1 MACGNAEPQWR
12 TTMGCTVKS
21 NRRCGDFLRVF
32 SIHALC
38 LAQLFVLGACSAK
51 KEPPKAKPPVPVTV
65 ATAVQKDV
73 PVQVR
78 AIGNVEPYN
87 SVSIKAQVNGQIARV
102 HFREGQDVRKGDLLF
117 TIDPRPFEATLKQ
130 AEAALAKDRAQA
142 KYSKEQVSRYGSLLK
157 DGIVTQ
163 DQYDQLRANADSF
176 DASIAAD
183 RAVIENAKLQL
194 EYCYIRAPV
203 SGRTGNLA
211 VNVGNMVKANDV
223 PVLVTINQLTPIY
236 ATFSVP
242 ERDMVDLR
250 KYLGKGIKV
259 EAYVTGDEGKLE
271 SGSITFLD
279 NTVDTSTGS
288 IKLKATFANSSR
300 RLWPGQF
307 VSVVIS
313 MTSLPNAVVVP
324 TRAIQTGQQGQ
335 YVFVVKA
342 DQTVEQRPVSVGVAV
357 NGETVIAS
365 GVRTS
370 ETVVTDG
377 QVRLVP
383 GAKVEV
389 KPGTGNGPSP
399 AEGLRPAS
407 GKATNPAEAAPVK
420 KQ

>member
-1 MACGNAEPQWR
+1 MVMNSRPARMLPA
-12 TTMGCTVKS
+12 MM
-21 NRRCGDFLRVF
+21 LVF
-32 SIHALC
+32 A
-38 LAQLFVLGACSAK
+38 LGACSPK
-51 KEPPKAKPPVPVTV
+51 KEPPRAKPPVPVTV
-65 ATAVQKDV
+65 AASVQKDV

-87 SVSIKAQVNGQIARV
+87 TVSIKAQVNGQIARV

-117 TIDPRPFEATLKQ
+117 TIDPRPFEAALRQ
-130 AEAALAKDRAQA
+130 AEAALAKDQAQA
-142 KYSKEQVSRYGSLLK
+142 KYAKEQVQRYGALLK

-183 RAVIENAKLQL
+183 RAAIENAKLQL
-194 EYCYIRAPV
+194 EYCYIRAPI

-250 KYLGKGIKV
+250 KYLGKGIRV
-259 EAYVTGDEGKLE
+259 EAYVTGDEGKPE

-313 MTSLPNAVVVP
+313 MTNIVNAVVVP

-357 NGETVIAS
+357 NGETVIAG
-365 GVRTS
+365 GVRAS

-389 KPGTGNGPSP
+389 KQGPGNTPNSP
-399 AEGLRPAS
+399 EPAQI
-407 GKATNPAEAAPVK
+407 K

>member
-1 MACGNAEPQWR
+1 
-12 TTMGCTVKS
+12 MGCMVKS
-21 NRRCGDFLRVF
+21 NRRLGDFLRVF

-38 LAQLFVLGACSAK
+38 IAQLVALVGCAAK

-78 AIGNVEPYN
+78 AIGNVEAYN
-87 SVSIKAQVNGQIARV
+87 TVLIKAQVNGQIARV
-102 HFREGQDVRKGDLLF
+102 HFREGEDVRKGQLLF
-117 TIDPRPFEATLKQ
+117 TIDPRPFEAALKQ
-130 AEAALAKDRAQA
+130 AEAALAKDQAQA
-142 KYSKEQVSRYGSLLK
+142 KYVKDQMGRYGALLK
-157 DGIVTQ
+157 DGIVSQ
-163 DQYDQLRANADSF
+163 DQYDQIRANADAY
-176 DASIAAD
+176 DATIAAD
-183 RAVIENAKLQL
+183 RATVENAKIQL
-194 EYCYIRAPV
+194 GYCYIRSPID
-203 SGRTGNLA
+203 GRTGNLMVQA
-211 VNVGNMVKANDV
+211 GNLVKANDV
-223 PVLVTINQLTPIY
+223 PVLVTINQLSPIY

-250 KYLGKGIKV
+250 KYLGKGIRV
-259 EAYVTGDEGKLE
+259 EAYVTGDEGKPE

-335 YVFVVKA
+335 YLFVVKA

-357 NGETVIAS
+357 NGETVIVG
-365 GVRTS
+365 GVRAS

-389 KPGTGNGPSP
+389 KQGSGNP
-399 AEGLRPAS
+399 
-407 GKATNPAEAAPVK
+407 TNSAEAAQVK

>member
-1 MACGNAEPQWR
+1 M
-12 TTMGCTVKS
+12 
-21 NRRCGDFLRVF
+21 VF
-32 SIHALC
+32 FVESTRERGHFSGRAAAGLLIFPLM
-38 LAQLFVLGACSAK
+38 LVLGACSAK
-51 KEPPKAKPPVPVTV
+51 KEALKAKPLVPVIV
-65 ATAVQKDV
+65 ATAVQKNV
-73 PVQVR
+73 PVQIR

-87 SVSIKAQVNGQIARV
+87 TVQIKAQINGQIDRV
-102 HFREGQDVRKGDLLF
+102 HFREGQDVRKGALLF
-117 TIDPRPFEATLKQ
+117 SIDPRPFEAALKQ
-130 AEAALAKDRAQA
+130 AEAAQAKDRAQSN
-142 KYSKEQVSRYGSLLK
+142 YTKEQVRRYGALLK

-176 DASIAAD
+176 DAAIAAD
-183 RAVIENAKLQL
+183 RAAVDNAKLQL
-194 EYCYIRAPV
+194 AYCSIRSPLD
-203 SGRTGNLA
+203 GRTGNLMVQA
-211 VNVGNMVKANDV
+211 GNLVKANDV
-223 PVLVTINQLTPIY
+223 PVLVTINQVSPIY

-259 EAYVTGDEGKLE
+259 EAFVTGDEGKPE

-288 IKLKATFANSSR
+288 IKLKATFANSGR

-313 MTSLPNAVVVP
+313 MTNIDNAVVVP

-342 DQTVEQRPVSVGVAV
+342 DQTVEQRPVNVGVVV

-365 GVRTS
+365 GVSAS

-377 QVRLVP
+377 QVRLIP

-389 KPGTGNGPSP
+389 K
-399 AEGLRPAS
+399 RPETS
-407 GKATNPAEAAPVK
+407 NK
-420 KQ
+420 